1 MAVLGRRISPAMVV
15 ALGALF
21 FAIGGSAFAIGQKIV
36 PQARCANGAVRGFAV
51 VTGDPTKGLANL
63 PQTFVS
69 GSPYFRTSFNCAG
82 KPVQVRRQGDVF
94 YIRFPG
100 NAGATAV
107 ATVLGADPRAIAV
120 DGPVADGSFKVSIP
134 DANAANGLTTA
145 TPWEM
150 VLV

>member
-100 NAGATAV
+100 NAATTAV
-107 ATVLGADPRAIAV
+107 ATVVG
-120 DGPVADGSFKVSIP
+120 
-134 DANAANGLTTA
+134 
-145 TPWEM
+145 
-150 VLV
+150 